1 MKKFLIPTLALIVA
15 LASCSKPT
23 PATDSAQAPVV
34 DTLGVKNKELVKKYI
49 DAVITGNTTTMGD
62 YLADGYVGH
71 GPAMKDS
78 VNKQQ
83 NTENWKKSW
92 DEQFSSIKYDEVVSL
107 TPSIKPE
114 TSARAAGDWVLTWGI
129 ISAEY
134 KNGTPPVKFNLHV
147 AYRVTNGKIDM
158 SYVYYNVA
166 DILTQQGFTFVPPA
180 KKDAKK

>member
-1 MKKFLIPTLALIVA
+1 MKKLFIPAIALIVA

-23 PATDSAQAPVV
+23 PATDSAQTSSA
-34 DTLGVKNKELVKKYI
+34 DSLSSGNKEMVKKFI
-49 DAVITGNTTTMGD
+49 DAVITGKTDAMGE
-62 YLADGYVGH
+62 YLADGYMGY

-83 NTENWKKSW
+83 DIDNWKKSW
-92 DEQFSSIKYDEVVSL
+92 AEQFTSIKYDEVVSL

-114 TSARAAGDWVLTWGI
+114 TSSRAAGDWVLTWGT
-129 ISAEY
+129 ISTEY
-134 KNGTPPVKFNLHV
+134 KNGTPPVKFQLHV
-147 AYRVTNGKIDM
+147 AYRVTNGKIDR

-180 KKDAKK
+180 KKDTKK